1 MFKFYRIAVLSLGS
15 GLVLVGLK
23 YLFHRLGWELVEQ
36 SSLHNSVISSV
47 IFVIGFVLSA
57 TIADYK
63 ESERIP
69 SEFAANVED
78 MYEDAVGIHRS
89 YAVFDLEGYRSQLQG
104 IAEGFAK
111 DARYQSGELH
121 RGIQGLSS
129 FFADMEKGGVPPNF
143 IVKLKQ
149 QQVLLLK
156 HRHRISYIQR
166 IRFIPSATILVRSLV
181 TMTFLLLLFTKVT
194 PFLGGLAITWL
205 IGFVMVY
212 MVVLIEVISVPFHP
226 SGTTRDDVSL
236 FLIEDT
242 VDYLASKSS
251 GSLPGKAP
259 EVCEGEL
266 VSAASERND

>member
-1 MFKFYRIAVLSLGS
+1 MLKNFRIGLIALAAGLSLMGF
-15 GLVLVGLK
+15 K
-23 YLFHRLGWELVEQ
+23 YLFRILGWELVEQ

-47 IFVIGFVLSA
+47 IFVIGFLLSA

-89 YAVFDLEGYRSQLQG
+89 YEVFDLEGYRAQLQA
-104 IAEGFAK
+104 IAEGFGK
-111 DARYQSGELH
+111 DARYQSGDLH
-121 RGIQGLSS
+121 RSIQGLSS
-129 FFADMEKGGVPPNF
+129 FFADMESGGVPPNF

-181 TMTFLLLLFTKVT
+181 IMNFLLLLFTKVD
-194 PFLGGLAITWL
+194 PFMGGLAITWV

-236 FLIEDT
+236 FLIDDT
-242 VDYLASKSS
+242 VAYLAEKSS
-251 GSLPGKAP
+251 TGQSSTTDTS
-259 EVCEGEL
+259 
-266 VSAASERND
+266 SAS